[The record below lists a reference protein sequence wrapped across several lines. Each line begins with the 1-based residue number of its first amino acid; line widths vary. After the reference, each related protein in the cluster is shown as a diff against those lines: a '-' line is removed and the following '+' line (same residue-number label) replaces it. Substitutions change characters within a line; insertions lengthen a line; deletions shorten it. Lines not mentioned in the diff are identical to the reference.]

1 MGKVNYD
8 NLSFD
13 SEWEKEFYLHLINDL
28 GISKN
33 NIWRNILPITGLIA
47 RKRYTPDFIFLKDKT
62 FHIVEVKGNYNP
74 YANHFQDEM
83 IHKEMKAKDQDE
95 LRQYVSIN
103 GIDTYFD
110 DKFIYEKVK
119 FLKAY
124 GWVDY
129 DWKNPN
135 TRVSQQ
141 KEKINDLSAELKE
154 LKEFKKNALRYW
166 SYKFKQANKEK
177 LTKKQ
182 CEWLENYGCDMI
194 LELKKEKEK

>member
-8 NLSFD
+8 GLSFD

-47 RKRYTPDFIFLKDKT
+47 RKRYTPDFIYLKNKT
-62 FHIVEVKGNYNP
+62 FHIIEVKGNYNP

-83 IHKEMKAKDQDE
+83 IHKEMKNKTKDD
-95 LRQYVSIN
+95 LREYISIN

-141 KEKINDLSAELKE
+141 KAKINDLSTELKE
-154 LKEFKKNALRYW
+154 LKEFKKNTMRYFGY
-166 SYKFKQANKEK
+166 SLKLITGKK
-177 LTKKQ
+177 LTKSQIAWQNNYFDKMMK
-182 CEWLENYGCDMI
+182 EVENQ
-194 LELKKEKEK
+194 